1 MAKQNVSIKS
11 MYIGEVLKDLNEGGD
26 IFKYVENQGLKAV
39 LEYSFNPELKF
50 QLPEGAPPY
59 KESVQ
64 PEGMSQTNFYTT
76 LRQWYVFTKGSKDVT
91 RTRRE
96 YLFIQLLEGLSP
108 TEAKLILAIKDQQL
122 QRVYPNLTR
131 EWLKKTVPGLAMS
144 FNLDALPPEEP
155 PVAAAKKTTKAV
167 ATPQV
172 EEDGTVKRSRGRPF
186 GSKTKKV
193 AESQ

>member
-1 MAKQNVSIKS
+1 MATTNVSVKS

-26 IFKYVENQGLKAV
+26 IFKYIENNGLKAV
-39 LEYSFNPELKF
+39 LEYSFNPDLKF

-91 RTRRE
+91 RARRE

-108 TEAKLILAIKDQQL
+108 TEAKLMLAIKDQQL
-122 QRVYPNLTR
+122 QREYPNLTR
-131 EWLKKTVPGLAMS
+131 EWLKKTVPGLAGS
-144 FNLDALPPEEP
+144 FDLDRLPPEEKP
-155 PVAAAKKTTKAV
+155 VKKAETKVAA
-167 ATPQV
+167 
-172 EEDGTVKRSRGRPF
+172 DGTEKRGRGRPA